1 MVLSTSYN
9 VDFSNQMELNVLRV
23 GTHDEGVC
31 SINLRIFSINKKKKK
46 PSRPRGKV
54 ACESEGLGGEHDWH

>member
-23 GTHDEGVC
+23 GTQDEGVC
-31 SINLRIFSINKKKKK
+31 SINLRIFSINKKKK